1 MRGVGRIKQE
11 AHRGITMKIAV
22 FGGTG
27 FLGAPVSR
35 HLREAGHTVRVV
47 TRNTGKAREHFDD
60 GYEIA
65 EADPESGE
73 GVVEAVTG
81 CDGAHI
87 SIWSDTEV
95 ECVRSIV
102 GAAREAGVK
111 RLVYVSGV
119 TVNPQNAWF
128 PLVAGKVA
136 AEEVLRESG
145 MPWTVLAPGW
155 FFEMLGRFVRGGK
168 AAILGDNPTP
178 YHFMAKDD
186 FARIVRQAF
195 ELSEAVNR
203 RFVVKGPEGITIKD
217 ALQRYLEVRHPEID
231 KIAQPPIWLLRVI
244 ATMTRNKE
252 MKFGIKLMRYF
263 MKVGEPGDPTDTN
276 ELFGAPQTT
285 LEEWLAPH

>member
-1 MRGVGRIKQE
+1 
-11 AHRGITMKIAV
+11 MKIAV

-27 FLGAPVSR
+27 FLGMSVSR
-35 HLREAGHTVRVV
+35 HLREVGHTVRVV
-47 TRNTGKAREHFDD
+47 TRNADKARERFDD

-119 TVNPQNAWF
+119 TVNPRNAWF
-128 PLVAGKVA
+128 PMVAGKLA
-136 AEEVLRESG
+136 AEEVLRGSG

-155 FFEMLGRFVRGGK
+155 FFDTLGRFVRGGK
-168 AAILGDNPTP
+168 AVILGDNPTP
-178 YHFMAKDD
+178 YHFMARDD
-186 FARIVRQAF
+186 FARLVCRAF

-217 ALQRYLEVRHPEID
+217 ALQRYIEVRHPEIE
-231 KIAQPPIWLLRVI
+231 KIAQPPIWLLHAI
-244 ATMTRNKE
+244 ATLTRNKE
-252 MKFGIKLMRYF
+252 MKLGIKLMSYF

-285 LEEWLAPH
+285 LEEWLATP

>member
-1 MRGVGRIKQE
+1 MRGAGGIKQE
-11 AHRGITMKIAV
+11 VHEEVTVKIAV

-27 FLGAPVSR
+27 FLGVPVSR
-35 HLREAGHTVRVV
+35 HLQEAGHEVRVV
-47 TRNTGKAREHFDD
+47 TRNADKARQSFDD
-60 GYEIA
+60 SFEIA
-65 EADPESGE
+65 QADPETGE
-73 GVVEAVTG
+73 GVVEAVSG

-119 TVNPQNAWF
+119 TAIPANTWF
-128 PLVAGKVA
+128 PMVAAKVA
-136 AEEVLRESG
+136 AEEVLRGSG

-155 FFEMLGRFVRGGK
+155 FFDMLERFVRGGK
-168 AAILGDNPTP
+168 AAVLGDNPTP
-178 YHFMAKDD
+178 YHFVSRDD
-186 FARIVRQAF
+186 FARMVRQAF

-217 ALQRYLEVRHPEID
+217 ALRRYLEVRHPEID
-231 KIAQPPIWLLRVI
+231 KIGQPPIWLLRLI
-244 ATMTRNKE
+244 ATLSRNQE

-285 LEEWLAPH
+285 LDEWLATP